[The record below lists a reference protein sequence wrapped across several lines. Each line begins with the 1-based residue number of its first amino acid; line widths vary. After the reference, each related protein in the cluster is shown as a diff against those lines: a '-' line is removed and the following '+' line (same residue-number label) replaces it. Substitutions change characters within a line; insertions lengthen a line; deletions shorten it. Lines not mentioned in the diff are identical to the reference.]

1 MSIGKQIKQRRL
13 ELNMS
18 QEMLAEKIG
27 ISRSA
32 VSNWEIERNY
42 PDLQIIVAL
51 SDLLDIPLDSLLKED
66 SEIVEN
72 IAHDTTERKKQSKKI
87 ILLYIAIIVLV
98 FTLGFL
104 LVRTNYLELSDASQ
118 IDSVLCSENMLTIN
132 TKLSRFRSLNGYYI
146 DKLPD
151 KTTMTI
157 TLITKRNL
165 FQTPNNQLTI
175 PLDDFGNIN
184 QVLIVHKG
192 KCIEKFYPN

>member
-1 MSIGKQIKQRRL
+1 M
-13 ELNMS
+13 
-18 QEMLAEKIG
+18 
-27 ISRSA
+27 
-32 VSNWEIERNY
+32 
-42 PDLQIIVAL
+42 
-51 SDLLDIPLDSLLKED
+51 
-66 SEIVEN
+66 
-72 IAHDTTERKKQSKKI
+72 
-87 ILLYIAIIVLV
+87 V

-104 LVRTNYLELSDASQ
+104 LVHTNYLELSDASQ